1 MMTQTSAQDTSRTA
15 LIQEFKS
22 FYMLSS
28 NTNLEKLDRLYTQDV
43 EFRDPVHTVLGI
55 LGVKQ
60 YMRKLYANS
69 TEIRFEYTDE
79 HCGDN
84 WACINWWMTYSHP
97 KIARGAAV
105 KVRGSS
111 HIRFTD
117 RIYFHEDFYDMG
129 AMLYQHLPI
138 LGRVIHF
145 INRRMGA

>member
-79 HCGDN
+79 RL
-84 WACINWWMTYSHP
+84 S
-97 KIARGAAV
+97 KFAAAATFV
-105 KVRGSS
+105 
-111 HIRFTD
+111 
-117 RIYFHEDFYDMG
+117 
-129 AMLYQHLPI
+129 LPI
-138 LGRVIHF
+138 GF
-145 INRRMGA
+145 IFTKISTIWEQCSINICQS